1 MNHNISDF
9 FIQAN
14 KDLDLMIKDDLDYE
28 VQEYF
33 DNWKNKVVSKLE
45 GAYKIKIKRLD
56 IFFLLEYDSNTLAI
70 DAHKLDILKTILRD
84 MYFKYNQKNK
94 KSKNNLE
101 IKKLLKAREE
111 NIDFE
116 LELAKMITGDNSKFP
131 YRSSKYLTEFFY
143 SLGHDFTHSGE
154 TRKDWVKEKLEEL
167 HIIDVHNLLINGLF
181 KKKYFTDYVEKNNSE
196 AQHELEEID
205 IDDFFKNAKIEF
217 EKFIKKSMIIN
228 EVFDLSTVLDM
239 NVNIE
244 LLFDNKVNTN
254 DNELNKLIE
263 EAKERF
269 LSNDKQVGLEKLW
282 DAYERLKT
290 YFSKNKKVSSE
301 KIVNII
307 TANFDENFVKDEFK
321 ALTNI
326 GNSYRIRHHEIDKK
340 ELTSK
345 HINYFFFRMMSLIDL
360 CLLFLNEEEE

>member
-1 MNHNISDF
+1 MNNNISDF
-9 FIQAN
+9 FEQAN
-14 KDLDLMIKDDLDYE
+14 KDLDFIIKDELDPD
-28 VQEYF
+28 VQECF
-33 DNWKNKVVSKLE
+33 DNWKNKVVSKLD
-45 GAYKIKIKRLD
+45 GAYKVKIKRLN
-56 IFFLLEYDSNTLAI
+56 IFFILEYECSTLAI
-70 DAHKLDILKTILRD
+70 DGHKLDMLKTILRD

-94 KSKNNLE
+94 SKSNVE

-116 LELAKMITGDNSKFP
+116 LELAKMITGDNDKFP

-143 SLGHDFTHSGE
+143 SLGYDFTHSGE
-154 TRKDWVKEKLEEL
+154 TRTDWVKERLEEL
-167 HIIDVHNLLINGLF
+167 HIKDIHDLLINGLF
-181 KKKYFTDYVEKNNSE
+181 KKKYFTDYVEKNNLE

-205 IDDFFKNAKIEF
+205 IDYFLKNAKAEF
-217 EKFIKKSMIIN
+217 EKFIKKSITIN

-239 NVNIE
+239 SVNIE
-244 LLFDNKVNTN
+244 LLFDNKVNTS

-307 TANFDENFVKDEFK
+307 TVNFDEKFINDEFK
-321 ALTNI
+321 TLTNI
-326 GNSYRIRHHEIDKK
+326 GNSYRIRHHEVDKK

-360 CLLFLNEEEE
+360 CLLFLNEAEEN